1 MADDVVDVIKAQHRE
16 IDRLL
21 DQAMAEGSDT
31 TALLR
36 QVSEMLTAHSEA
48 EESFV
53 YPTIAQKQPQ
63 EGEEVKDGAAEHH
76 HIDEV
81 LQALLAE
88 EPDAPGFDG
97 RLAGLVGELRHHV
110 EEEEQDLLPV
120 LSEQAS
126 DDERAAM
133 GARFAQ
139 ETGWTGGTGA
149 AAEGG
154 AGDEGGPTRAEL
166 YERAKEQDVP
176 GRSKMSKAELGE
188 AVEDD

>member
-36 QVSEMLTAHSEA
+36 QVSDLLTPHSEA

-63 EGEEVKDGAAEHH
+63 EGDEVKDGAAEHH

-81 LQALLAE
+81 LQALLADD
-88 EPDAPGFDG
+88 PDAPGFDG

-120 LSEQAS
+120 LSQQAS
-126 DDERAAM
+126 ADERAAM
-133 GARFAQ
+133 GTRFAQ

-149 AAEGG
+149 AVESGDGDDGG
-154 AGDEGGPTRAEL
+154 STRAEL
-166 YERAKEQDVP
+166 YEQAKAQDVP
-176 GRSKMSKAELGE
+176 GRSKMSKAELEE
-188 AVEDD
+188 AVEDS